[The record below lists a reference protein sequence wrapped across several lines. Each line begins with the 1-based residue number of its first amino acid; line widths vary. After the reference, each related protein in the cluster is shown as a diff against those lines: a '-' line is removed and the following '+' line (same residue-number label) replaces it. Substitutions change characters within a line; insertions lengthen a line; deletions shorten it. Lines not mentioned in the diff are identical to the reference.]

1 MSLSVEQL
9 DITSQIDTRICE
21 LERIGVNE
29 VTILIEMVDQMPDF
43 KQLMDTAGQR
53 GMDELCARF
62 DGLYR
67 YAKILENIAT
77 GIQSGQIKVPR
88 NA

>member
-1 MSLSVEQL
+1 
-9 DITSQIDTRICE
+9 
-21 LERIGVNE
+21 LERIGANE

-77 GIQSGQIKVPR
+77 GIQSGQI
-88 NA
+88 

>member
-1 MSLSVEQL
+1 L
-9 DITSQIDTRICE
+9 DITSQIDARICE
-21 LERIGVNE
+21 LERIGANE

-53 GMDELCARF
+53 GMTELCARF

-67 YAKILENIAT
+67 YPKILENIAT
-77 GIQSGQIKVPR
+77 GIHSDHIKVPR
-88 NA
+88 KA